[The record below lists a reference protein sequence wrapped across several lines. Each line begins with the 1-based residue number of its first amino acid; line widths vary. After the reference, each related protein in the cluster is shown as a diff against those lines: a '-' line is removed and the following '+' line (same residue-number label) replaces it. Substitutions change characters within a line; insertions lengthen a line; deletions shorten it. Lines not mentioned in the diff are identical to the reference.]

1 MTLYWICWL
10 HRRVHLHW
18 KFPRVCKFKKL
29 EKTFFWILR
38 YQKKISNIVMPH
50 SQIKLKSLAKCFI
63 SKEIFGPLFHSCQR
77 EAFLIIAMS
86 NLLHASLHCHPLH
99 MRNRVEN
106 RILNSV
112 FLKIFCC
119 TLRTPSTHTLF
130 FLVYRMDFCAVHRT
144 YRLSKT
150 RVLKKTKAV
159 C

>member
-1 MTLYWICWL
+1 
-10 HRRVHLHW
+10 
-18 KFPRVCKFKKL
+18 
-29 EKTFFWILR
+29 
-38 YQKKISNIVMPH
+38 MPH

-63 SKEIFGPLFHSCQR
+63 SEEIFGPLFHSCQR

-130 FLVYRMDFCAVHRT
+130 FLVYRMDFCAVHRM

-159 C
+159 CQTQLYVCKLPSRRDSFISTSECRISDGWQKQASTILVQLHTQV